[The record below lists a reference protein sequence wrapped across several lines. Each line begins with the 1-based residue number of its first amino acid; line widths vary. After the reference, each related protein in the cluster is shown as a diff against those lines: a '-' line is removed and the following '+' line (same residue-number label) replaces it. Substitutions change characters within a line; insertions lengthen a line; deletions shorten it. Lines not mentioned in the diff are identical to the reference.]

1 MRPEEAEELF
11 LSLGAVPVER
21 LTGIWRGRSVGTGHP
36 VDELLRVSGW
46 IGKEFLT
53 AEAVHP
59 LVCQGAFGRY
69 RMNPGLVPLGLIR
82 GLGMARWPGM
92 AGVVRVLGPL
102 LATRVPRARLRMI
115 DDRGTVTAAMVY
127 DQRPIIDV
135 FREVD
140 ADTVMGRMDERGQRA
155 AFFVLSRDAMS
166 PSPALPREGEGGARV

>member
-1 MRPEEAEELF
+1 MRHAEAEALF
-11 LSLGAVPVER
+11 LSLGPVRVER
-21 LTGIWRGRSVGTGHP
+21 LTEFWRGRSVETGHP

-46 IGKEFLT
+46 IGKEFLS

-59 LVCQGAFGRY
+59 LVHEGAFGRY

-82 GLGMARWPGM
+82 ALGMAQWPGM
-92 AGVVRVLGPL
+92 LGAVRALGPL
-102 LATRVPRARLRMI
+102 MATKAPRARLRMI

-140 ADTVMGRMDERGQRA
+140 GETVMGRMDERGQRP
-155 AFFVLSRDAMS
+155 AFFVLT
-166 PSPALPREGEGGARV
+166 RE